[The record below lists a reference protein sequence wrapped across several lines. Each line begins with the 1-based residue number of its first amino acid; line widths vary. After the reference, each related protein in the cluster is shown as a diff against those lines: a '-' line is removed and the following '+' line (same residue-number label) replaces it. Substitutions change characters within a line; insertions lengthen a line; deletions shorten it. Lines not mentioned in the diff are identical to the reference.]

1 LFPVYAEKEK
11 QFLASLMSDVDEYI
25 ASHPESDYMQ
35 LISVFGEPKTIVSQ
49 YIADADAACL
59 AKQVKTTKFV
69 RIGVIAIIIAVVIVV
84 TSVIAIMYVD
94 YVKGQAYYIDREV
107 TEVTK
112 EEQEKNP

>member
-35 LISVFGEPKTIVSQ
+35 LISAFGEPKTIVSQ

-59 AKQVKTTKFV
+59 LK
-69 RIGVIAIIIAVVIVV
+69 RIRTATIMKRCVLIVILIALASAVIFGI
-84 TSVIAIMYVD
+84 TNYRLYIE
-94 YVKGQAYYIDREV
+94 GQEYYIDREV
-107 TEVTK
+107 TEVTT